1 MKLKNMLMLAV
12 MTAALTL
19 QGCKDKDPRV
29 TLISNDMDFKAVNL
43 TVGDG
48 SLVASSNQTLRSSW
62 SVEVTIGGKTT
73 TVSGESA
80 RNELPVL
87 SGDEIEITFDPA
99 SGNETHATISLPD
112 GTSRVVTASQ
122 PSFKWTVPDD
132 FFPGMEIKG
141 ETAYELDDT
150 DYIKKGTIILVALM

>member
-1 MKLKNMLMLAV
+1 MLAV

-19 QGCKDKDPRV
+19 QGCNDKDPRV
-29 TLISNDMDFKAVNL
+29 TKISADMDFKAVNL
-43 TVGDG
+43 TVGEG

-122 PSFKWTVPDD
+122 PSFKWTVPDG

-141 ETAYELDDT
+141 ETAYELDDA

>member
-1 MKLKNMLMLAV
+1 MLMLAV
-12 MTAALTL
+12 MTAALAL
-19 QGCKDKDPRV
+19 QGCNDKDPNV
-29 TLISNDMDFKAVNL
+29 TYISADIDFNAVNL

-48 SLVASSNQTLRSSW
+48 SLVASSNQTKNYSW
-62 SVEVTIGGKTT
+62 SVEVTVGDKTT

-80 RNELPVL
+80 KNELPVRV
-87 SGDEIEITFDPA
+87 GDEIEITFEPA
-99 SGNETHATISLPD
+99 SGHETHATFSLPD

-141 ETAYELDDT
+141 ETAYELDDA

>member
-132 FFPGMEIKG
+132 FFLAWKSKERQ
-141 ETAYELDDT
+141 
-150 DYIKKGTIILVALM
+150 LMNSMTPITLKRGQ